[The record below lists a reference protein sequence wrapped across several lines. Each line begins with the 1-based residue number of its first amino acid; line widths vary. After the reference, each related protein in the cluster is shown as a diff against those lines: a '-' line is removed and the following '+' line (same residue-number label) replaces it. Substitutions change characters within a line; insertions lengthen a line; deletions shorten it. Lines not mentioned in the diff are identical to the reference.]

1 MRKKVEDAGGGL
13 LVEEEEDG
21 NTNSKISFFRARKKV
36 FKKDD
41 VMEVGGRVMKG
52 EGKEKG

>member
-1 MRKKVEDAGGGL
+1 MWRRRMAEPIVKYFFSELEKSVE
-13 LVEEEEDG
+13 
-21 NTNSKISFFRARKKV
+21 
-36 FKKDD
+36 KDD

>member
-1 MRKKVEDAGGGL
+1 MVDVFWWLRRGRMAAPIVKYFFSELEKKV
-13 LVEEEEDG
+13 V
-21 NTNSKISFFRARKKV
+21 
-36 FKKDD
+36 KKDD